1 MAVSIRGIDHDRD
14 IRMPSVC
21 FVSDLHMFARRSS
34 AEMHLEQ
41 LVEAANQSDVCVLG
55 GDIFDFRW
63 SILPS
68 EEATAAAAVE
78 WLREFNRRTNSCV
91 VHFLMGNHDDH
102 PLLIRHLPELA
113 EEAETF
119 EWSRFFYR
127 LGNTMFLHGDVADRT
142 MTAACLEK
150 QRQQF
155 HHGRRSEMH
164 HRLYDMA
171 IKAQLHRVA
180 PPAVYPRKKVCK
192 RILAYL
198 EQIGQGPRTG
208 IEHVCF
214 GHTHRPIDSYR
225 LENVTFHNCG
235 APIGKAPFRIV
246 TRDVILSGESTNGQP
261 LV

>member
-1 MAVSIRGIDHDRD
+1 
-14 IRMPSVC
+14 MPSVC